1 MVKGSKSLIRDINTQ
16 LVLKTIMEEGSISR
30 ATLSK
35 KLGLTKAT
43 ISAIVQE
50 LLNKHLV
57 REIGTL
63 TVSSGRKPIL
73 LEFASDCAYAISL
86 DISQTQ
92 ITILSATLAGENC
105 VLHQYPTK
113 NKRDCILEELESAI
127 LSQLEDIPN
136 CPYGLIGITLGIH
149 GIIHEEE
156 ILFTSYSDYAHL
168 DFISSLR
175 EKFQVPVYVVNEA
188 NLSALGDYSFHYPG
202 QNVVEL
208 SIHSGIGLGII
219 LNKQLFLGS
228 KGYAGEF
235 GHTTIQIDGR
245 PCPCGNFG
253 CLEQYASERA
263 ILSDFATESH
273 RPFVNCDEFISLYQK
288 KEPIAIKFMNH
299 FIKYMALAVN
309 NILNTL
315 DPDLIILNSSFTM
328 NFPHLVDDIKAS
340 VCGRHHKEYSL
351 LPSELQDMSILL
363 GGICYS
369 KMEFL
374 KTDFTI

>member
-73 LEFASDCAYAISL
+73 LEFASDCAYAISI
-86 DISQTQ
+86 DISQSQ
-92 ITILSATLAGENC
+92 LTILSATLAGEHC
-105 VLHQYPTK
+105 TLRQYPSK
-113 NKRDCILEELESAI
+113 NRPDAILEELERAI
-127 LSQLEDIPN
+127 STQLEYIPD
-136 CPYGLIGITLGIH
+136 CPYGVIGITLGIH
-149 GIIHEEE
+149 GIVHDNEV
-156 ILFTSYSDYAHL
+156 LFTPYSEYGQIP
-168 DFISSLR
+168 FIVKLYER
-175 EKFQVPVYVVNEA
+175 FNIPVYVVNEA
-188 NLSALGDYSFHYPG
+188 NLSALGDYTFHYPG
-202 QNVVEL
+202 QNVVEI
-208 SIHSGIGLGII
+208 SVHSGIGLGII

-235 GHTTIQIDGR
+235 GHTTIEINGR
-245 PCPCGNFG
+245 PCPCGNCG
-253 CLEQYASERA
+253 CLEQYASEKA
-263 ILSDFATESH
+263 ILSDFAKESK
-273 RPFVNCDEFISLYQK
+273 RSFVTCDEFISLYQK
-288 KEPIAIKFMNH
+288 KDPLAIKAMKN
-299 FIKYMALAVN
+299 FINYMAIAVN

-315 DPDLIILNSSFTM
+315 DPDLIILNSVFTM
-328 NFPHLVDDIKAS
+328 NFPHLIEDIKAAI
-340 VCGRHHKEYSL
+340 CGRHHKEYAL

-363 GGICYS
+363 GGVCYS
-369 KMEFL
+369 KIKFL
-374 KTDFTI
+374 EGNFSV